1 MFHAICSHST
11 RYAPSKNTAILA
23 NLANRLSAFP
33 TGEPVTSQGRWGP
46 LAVDEVLSMTNVTLT
61 PALSTCLFEAG
72 IFDRPSLPSAS
83 LHGSSTKGGLRS
95 VGLAVQSLYIGRCGV
110 GLGLAPAVEF
120 GKELG
125 FTL

>member
-61 PALSTCLFEAG
+61 PALPTLAPFRFASR
-72 IFDRPSLPSAS
+72 IFDQGRA
-83 LHGSSTKGGLRS
+83 KGF
-95 VGLAVQSLYIGRCGV
+95 
-110 GLGLAPAVEF
+110 GLGLTP
-120 GKELG
+120 LP
-125 FTL
+125 